1 MKLMKNEKFCFF
13 KKGKKCLECLDKCL
27 KEWNLWLVIV
37 GVDGILEELVDNFV
51 FGFYVI
57 VEVL

>member
-13 KKGKKCLECLDKCL
+13 KKGKKCLDKCL